1 MDLTIRL
8 LRPLLALTSGLAGAA
23 TAGFAPAPIPP
34 TFARDGAA
42 AIDGQTVVQPANP
55 RRQIVAII
63 PDRTTG
69 RDWGLRYLREAV
81 EDFNREKPDAV
92 FCVGDLVQG
101 YSRDDAQ
108 VRRERDDFLG
118 IVGRLSMPFYPTPG
132 NHDLVSGR
140 RDPGDRSFAD
150 SYRALFGPLYYSV
163 ELDLASFVILNTED
177 GPDARG
183 VGRIQPGFSDAQ
195 LAWLDGEL
203 ARLALRARPIILLFH
218 RPLWDVKSVR
228 WDERVQPLLVKH
240 GVDQVIAGHYHALQ
254 ELPPKDGIPFLLLG
268 TCGGAIDQ
276 HPLAGQLQ
284 HTTFVAIDETG
295 RIDIHHQI
303 AGTTLPSD
311 WITKED
317 QARAYRLKSARE
329 AVAIR
334 GASPEPFGRVGEVV
348 EGAVEV
354 VFRNPLDRPVELRAL
369 ATRAPTPWPVVD
381 RTEDG
386 EIERSWSSRTPID
399 VFNPFTTDL
408 ATPFEID
415 LPKGATEVAAG
426 DEAVLRVPFRCEG
439 TLVPP
444 QPAPFDLVATYTDD
458 RGRRVPIVLRQ
469 RLPIARRVPMGRN
482 EAEAPAFP
490 IAVWRW
496 SEYDT
501 AESNAT
507 ARFVRA
513 EGGEGLRIVLDVP
526 DRLHS
531 EDARNRDARS
541 EIDDPL
547 GDAVRIEFGEG
558 PERRLYLVTFP
569 EGANAPRIRRLV
581 EGAGASRNGG
591 RDGEGGGDA
600 RLLDAD
606 GPTATFTKA
615 PERWRLDLEFPADA
629 RPEGR
634 DWADLPVNL
643 GVADN
648 DDTYHTQ
655 WRWLAPRDL
664 PARLQPFGAAFGR

>member
-1 MDLTIRL
+1 MRASHSLLRL
-8 LRPLLALTSGLAGAA
+8 LPLLATGLAAA
-23 TAGFAPAPIPP
+23 PVPPA
-34 TFARDGAA
+34 FERDGAA
-42 AIDGQTVVQPANP
+42 AIDGQTVVQAATP
-55 RRQIVAII
+55 RRQVVAII

-183 VGRIQPGFSDAQ
+183 IGRIQPGFGDAQ

-203 ARLALRARPIILLFH
+203 ARLARRDRPIILLFH
-218 RPLWDVKSVR
+218 RPLWDVRSAR
-228 WDERVQPLLVKH
+228 WDERVQPLLERH

-254 ELPPKDGIPFLLLG
+254 ELPPRGGIPFLLLG

-284 HTTFVAIDETG
+284 HTTFVAIDEDG
-295 RIDIHHQI
+295 RIDIHHQV

-311 WITKED
+311 WITQED
-317 QARAYRLKSARE
+317 QARAYRLKSARD

-348 EGAVEV
+348 EGAVEI

-386 EIERSWSSRTPID
+386 AIERSWSSRTPVDI
-399 VFNPFTTDL
+399 FNPFTTDL
-408 ATPFEID
+408 ESPYELE
-415 LPKGATEVAAG
+415 LPKTATEVAAG
-426 DEAVLRVPFRCEG
+426 AEAIVRIPFRCEG

-444 QPAPFDLVATYTDD
+444 QPAPFDLVATYSDD

-469 RLPIARRVPMGRN
+469 RLPIARRITMGRS
-482 EAEAPAFP
+482 EAESPAFP

-501 AESNAT
+501 AEANAT

-513 EGGEGLRIVLDVP
+513 EGGDDLRIVLEVP

-531 EDARNRDARS
+531 EDARDRDARA
-541 EIDDPL
+541 ELDDPL
-547 GDAVRIEFGEG
+547 GDAVRVELGEG

-569 EGANAPRIRRLV
+569 AGSDAPRVRRLAGSTGGA
-581 EGAGASRNGG
+581 EGDG
-591 RDGEGGGDA
+591 R
-600 RLLDAD
+600 LVDAD
-606 GPTATFTKA
+606 GIAATFTKA
-615 PERWRLDLEFPADA
+615 PERWRLVLDLAPGV

-664 PARLQPFGAAFGR
+664 PARLRPLGAPSVR